1 MKINI
6 LVIVAFSFLIAARS
20 LPVKQTLNYES
31 IFNFGDSLSDTGN
44 FLISSDVNSPS
55 IGRPP
60 YGQTFFNRSTGRCSD
75 GRGVQNFPCGW
86 LSCGR
91 VSCVQVIC
99 VWAML
104 GRVVC
109 GQVMYGRVIFGRMMC
124 GRVRKQAWGFGHSC
138 FELVHN
144 SVPHSPSPLAKA

>member
-75 GRGVQNFPCGW
+75 GRLIIDFIG
-86 LSCGR
+86 
-91 VSCVQVIC
+91 
-99 VWAML
+99 
-104 GRVVC
+104 
-109 GQVMYGRVIFGRMMC
+109 
-124 GRVRKQAWGFGHSC
+124 
-138 FELVHN
+138 
-144 SVPHSPSPLAKA
+144 